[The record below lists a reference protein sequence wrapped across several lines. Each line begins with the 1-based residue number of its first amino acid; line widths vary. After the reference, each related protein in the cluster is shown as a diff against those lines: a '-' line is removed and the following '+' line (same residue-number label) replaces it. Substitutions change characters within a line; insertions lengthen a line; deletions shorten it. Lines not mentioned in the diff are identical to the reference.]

1 EEGEGVG
8 DGEGVDVDG
17 AAPVNEP
24 VLDGAAERVDRPELL
39 VVRNDVSVIE
49 QNNWALAPVPAQTRP
64 DRAAAGKRLEDLMLD
79 AFALADAGEEIR
91 RANLI
96 ARRIGSV
103 DLEVLNK
110 EIEGFP
116 LNLVPIDFV
125 IGRAGAARRDVRNN
139 GQTQ

>member
-1 EEGEGVG
+1 M
-8 DGEGVDVDG
+8 
-17 AAPVNEP
+17 
-24 VLDGAAERVDRPELL
+24 
-39 VVRNDVSVIE
+39 RNDVSVIE
-49 QNNWALAPVPAQTRP
+49 QNNWTLAPVAAQPRP
-64 DRAAAGKRLEDLMLD
+64 NRTAARKRLEDLMLD
-79 AFALADAGEEIR
+79 AFALTDAGEEFR

-96 ARRIGSV
+96 ARRIGRV

-139 GQTQ
+139 GKTQQNAQQKVAL